1 MLAECFLKIKHSYMK
16 DNMKQQEHH
25 TEYTLKLT
33 DEDWVNKKK

>member
-1 MLAECFLKIKHSYMK
+1 MK

-33 DEDWVNKKK
+33 DEDWVNIKMKDA